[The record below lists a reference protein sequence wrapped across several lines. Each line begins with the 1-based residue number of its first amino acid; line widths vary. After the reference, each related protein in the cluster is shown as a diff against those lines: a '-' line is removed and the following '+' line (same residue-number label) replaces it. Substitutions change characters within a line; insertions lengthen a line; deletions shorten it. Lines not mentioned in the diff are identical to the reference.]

1 MFIFK
6 FRSRF
11 RFWFRFSFVGQALM
25 QNHQQARITCF
36 LIDWLTT
43 KKMLF
48 KSFRVSMC
56 SSHVESSQVKSSQVG
71 KIHTRLTRPILYW
84 YCFRRAGATSS
95 LRKEDQ
101 SDQALLSDIQMCFF
115 VFRCFPDWSDSK
127 SLPWLPGYHSISKL
141 CEPVWVFCHS
151 ESNGLIRNLVS

>member
-11 RFWFRFSFVGQALM
+11 KFWFRFSFVGQALM

-36 LIDWLTT
+36 FDWLIDY

-56 SSHVESSQVKSSQVG
+56 SSHVESSQVKSEKSTQDSQDPYYFDIAWGGLAPHRVSERRT
-71 KIHTRLTRPILYW
+71 KLTKH
-84 YCFRRAGATSS
+84 CFQTF
-95 LRKEDQ
+95 K
-101 SDQALLSDIQMCFF
+101 CFF
-115 VFRCFPDWSDSK
+115 SDVFQTDQIP
-127 SLPWLPGYHSISKL
+127 SLCRGYQVIIQFQTCVSLYECSAIQNQT
-141 CEPVWVFCHS
+141 VWFVT
-151 ESNGLIRNLVS
+151 